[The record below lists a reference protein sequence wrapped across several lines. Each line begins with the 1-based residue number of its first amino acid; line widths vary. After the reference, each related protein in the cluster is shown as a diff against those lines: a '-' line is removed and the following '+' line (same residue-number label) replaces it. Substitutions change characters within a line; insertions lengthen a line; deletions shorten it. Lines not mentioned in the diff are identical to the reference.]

1 MVISAKVSFITG
13 EVKIV
18 DSLGQINE
26 LQVGASVSPEDILVV
41 TAKKQVDIGLENG
54 LIISL
59 CQGESFKVNPQ
70 DLTEIFSAQQRT
82 FEHIAADGSS
92 TDVQDQYIFSH
103 LSAVADVP
111 SNTGD
116 STRCSQSQQQPLRPA
131 VQHPVSVNSAKS
143 ASQANVNAVNT
154 FSVGLYSVDRSPS
167 FEKLFHCFLS
177 FNPLPTAQQLL
188 EIGMR
193 GITVENLSQVTQ
205 QIHLHKG
212 SIRQLDDLQ
221 QLLNKKHKLG

>member
-1 MVISAKVSFITG
+1 MVNTAKISFITG
-13 EVKIV
+13 EVKMV

-41 TAKKQVDIGLENG
+41 TDKKQVDIGLENG

-59 CQGESFKVNPQ
+59 RQGESFKINPQ
-70 DLTEIFSAQQRT
+70 DLTEIFSAQQRISG
-82 FEHIAADGSS
+82 HIAADGST
-92 TDVQDQYIFSH
+92 TDVHDQYIFSH
-103 LSAVADVP
+103 LSAVADTP

-116 STRCSQSQQQPLRPA
+116 STRCSQSQQQPLSPA

-143 ASQANVNAVNT
+143 ASQAPVSAVYKL
-154 FSVGLYSVDRSPS
+154 SVGLYSVDRSPN

-188 EIGMR
+188 EIGMC
-193 GITVENLSQVTQ
+193 GITAENLSQVTQ
-205 QIHLHKG
+205 LIHLHKG

-221 QLLNKKHKLG
+221 QLLNENHKLG